1 MPYRLAIS
9 HYIPLKNHLADSMSA
24 NIFTSGNLPE
34 SPTTTSRSLDFIS
47 LEKFFHTNLLW
58 TSSCLV
64 EKAEHQESNL
74 SRHMDPLNRLPLSYV
89 PHNRP
94 LTVSTRIYRAMR
106 DTIRCAFLR
115 LSPDRQDRDGTI
127 PVHGGI

>member
-1 MPYRLAIS
+1 
-9 HYIPLKNHLADSMSA
+9 
-24 NIFTSGNLPE
+24 
-34 SPTTTSRSLDFIS
+34 
-47 LEKFFHTNLLW
+47 
-58 TSSCLV
+58 
-64 EKAEHQESNL
+64 
-74 SRHMDPLNRLPLSYV
+74 MDPLNRLPLSYV

-106 DTIRCAFLR
+106 DTIRFAFLR